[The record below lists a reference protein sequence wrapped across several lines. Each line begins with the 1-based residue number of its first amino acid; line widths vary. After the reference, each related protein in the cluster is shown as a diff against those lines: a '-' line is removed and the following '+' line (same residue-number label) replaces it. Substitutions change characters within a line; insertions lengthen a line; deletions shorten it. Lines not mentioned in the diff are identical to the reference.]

1 MISAVGLVLSLANA
15 YGSFYSPSSCLYSS
29 LFIFITHFNLFFS
42 RIKENFGNFKCPE
55 EALVE
60 DAKHYFTRDSPI
72 SVAKSLITSTP
83 INNFDDESQEY
94 MSPVVS
100 EKSSYKT
107 SVKNTF
113 SHSNT

>member
-1 MISAVGLVLSLANA
+1 MLMA
-15 YGSFYSPSSCLYSS
+15 GSFYLYSS
-29 LFIFITHFNLFFS
+29 LFIFITYFNLFS

-83 INNFDDESQEY
+83 INFDDESQEY

-100 EKSSYKT
+100 AKSSYKI
-107 SVKNTF
+107 SVKNTILLKEKNNF
-113 SHSNT
+113 DSVLLIVGIFL

>member
-1 MISAVGLVLSLANA
+1 MPMA
-15 YGSFYSPSSCLYSS
+15 SCPYPS
-29 LFIFITHFNLFFS
+29 LFIFITYSYLFF

-72 SVAKSLITSTP
+72 SVAKSMTTSTP
-83 INNFDDESQEY
+83 INVDFDDESQEY

-100 EKSSYKT
+100 VKSSYKI
-107 SVKNTF
+107 SM
-113 SHSNT
+113 

>member
-1 MISAVGLVLSLANA
+1 MISAVGLVLTSANA
-15 YGSFYSPSSCLYSS
+15 YGSFDSPRSGCLYSS
-29 LFIFITHFNLFFS
+29 LFIFITYSNLFS

-83 INNFDDESQEY
+83 INFDDESQEY

-100 EKSSYKT
+100 AKSSYKI
-107 SVKNTF
+107 SV
-113 SHSNT
+113 

>member
-1 MISAVGLVLSLANA
+1 MVILDTREFSCLDGIEF
-15 YGSFYSPSSCLYSS
+15 GRFDSPSCLYPS
-29 LFIFITHFNLFFS
+29 LSIFIIKYFHLFF

-72 SVAKSLITSTP
+72 SVAKSMTTSTP
-83 INNFDDESQEY
+83 INVDFDDESQEY

-100 EKSSYKT
+100 AKSSYEILM
-107 SVKNTF
+107 
-113 SHSNT
+113 